1 MISNPKSS
9 SQHHLE
15 KGTGFLSTP
24 VSTSSSPVLPLRI
37 GVPAIA
43 LLSTL
48 LVGWWYATSASKP
61 ASTNQAAQEK
71 AASSETRTDDKGGE
85 SAEGMSEQHD
95 TTLQITQSQES
106 ANAAETELQI
116 NSTPVAIPENGSVHR
131 VIENDTGTTT
141 VDVSVDSQTSGTNES
156 STSMNIEVNS
166 SSEVEASRSNKGP

>member
-1 MISNPKSS
+1 MVSNPKS

-15 KGTGFLSTP
+15 QGTGSLGTP
-24 VSTSSSPVLPLRI
+24 LSTSSSPILPLRI
-37 GVPAIA
+37 GVPIIA

-48 LVGWWYATSASKP
+48 LTGWWYVTSASKP
-61 ASTNQAAQEK
+61 AVTNQAAQEK
-71 AASSETRTDDKGGE
+71 AASSEEQAEDKAGE

-95 TTLQITQSQES
+95 TTVQITQSQES
-106 ANAAETELQI
+106 TNVAETELQI
-116 NSTPVAIPENGSVHR
+116 NSTPVTIPENGSVHR